1 MVKKR
6 SKSLFVVALLCV
18 GLGCLCYSISTPTSF
33 FKNQRDTTIHQTTD
47 STADVIKKTK
57 FIWRDSKEKEY
68 PVYIKSNGSCFVI
81 KTSAKTR
88 DQYRVY
94 LDPEISKQIC
104 KELGVEY
111 NR

>member
-1 MVKKR
+1 MF
-6 SKSLFVVALLCV
+6 LMATLIIV
-18 GLGCLCYSISTPTSF
+18 GLGWLCYTICAPTSF
-33 FKNQRDTTIHQTTD
+33 FKNQRDTTIHQTTN

-88 DQYRVY
+88 EQYRVY